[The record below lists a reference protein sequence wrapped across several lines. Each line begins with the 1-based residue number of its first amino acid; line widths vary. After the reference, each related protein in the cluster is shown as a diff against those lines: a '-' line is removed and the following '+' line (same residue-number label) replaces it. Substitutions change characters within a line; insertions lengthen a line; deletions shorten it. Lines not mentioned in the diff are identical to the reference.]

1 MNVQIKL
8 SVLGKKESRYYTHL
22 GLHNYTK
29 YGYTDTCIKSKDSV
43 KHRI

>member
-1 MNVQIKL
+1 MQIKL
-8 SVLGKKESRYYTHL
+8 SGLGRKESRYYAHS

-29 YGYTDTCIKSKDSV
+29 YGYTGTCIKSKDSV